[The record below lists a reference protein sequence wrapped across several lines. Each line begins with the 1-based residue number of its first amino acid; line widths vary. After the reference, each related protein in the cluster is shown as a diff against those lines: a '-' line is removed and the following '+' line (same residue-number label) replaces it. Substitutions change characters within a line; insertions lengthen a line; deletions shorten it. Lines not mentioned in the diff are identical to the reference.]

1 MPGRTGTSRVRTAS
15 QLQGGEVVNP
25 RFAPTFCQGTG
36 LLYGKTMYF
45 KLLQESPGL
54 RGRAGIA
61 AVAVLALGL
70 AGCAT
75 APPPRPM
82 AYRGPPPNTT
92 VYAYPEHGQPAQQQS
107 RDRYECALWA
117 VHQTGFDPSA
127 PNVPSYDRV
136 VVSGPPSGT
145 GTAIGA
151 IAGAVLGAALS
162 GDDDAGAGAIFG
174 GITGAMIGSAS
185 DASRE
190 QRSEEMMSE
199 QERRQAAEMAH
210 KAYNYRRAIS
220 ACLEGRGYSVK

>member
-1 MPGRTGTSRVRTAS
+1 MSIRLLERATA
-15 QLQGGEVVNP
+15 
-25 RFAPTFCQGTG
+25 
-36 LLYGKTMYF
+36 
-45 KLLQESPGL
+45 L
-54 RGRAGIA
+54 RGIAVVA
-61 AVAVLALGL
+61 AVAAMGLGL

-75 APPPRPM
+75 APPGPDRPPPGWGSGPYGTEAPAPR
-82 AYRGPPPNTT
+82 PNTT
-92 VYAYPEHGQPAQQQS
+92 VYAYPEHGQSAGQQS

-127 PNVPSYDRV
+127 PDVPSYDRV
-136 VVSGPPSGT
+136 VVSGPPPGT

-162 GDDDAGAGAIFG
+162 GDDDAGAGAVFG

-190 QRSEEMMSE
+190 QQSEVMMSE
-199 QERRQAAEMAH
+199 RERQQAAQMAH
-210 KAYNYRRAIS
+210 KATDYRRAIG